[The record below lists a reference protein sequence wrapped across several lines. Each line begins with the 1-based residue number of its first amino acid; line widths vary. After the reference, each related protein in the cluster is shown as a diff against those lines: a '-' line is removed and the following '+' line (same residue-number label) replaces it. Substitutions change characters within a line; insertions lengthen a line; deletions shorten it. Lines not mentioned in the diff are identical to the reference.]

1 MGFSKNFFD
10 KMKLNL
16 LIFFVWSVAEGFRFR
31 SFRPSSFIKPSI
43 IRQKLP
49 SLPKPSTI
57 RQKLPSLPPLPKLPR
72 PKLPSRE
79 GLNTFF
85 NGGNLL
91 AGISLA
97 EAERL
102 QNEQLKAQ
110 RELQQAQFDAQKDM
124 KEHVKV
130 AEEMGAPQIC
140 LDCYKEFEK
149 MHNAINEEAKA
160 FCSQFANLPGWYDAE
175 KQTCDEQS
183 WEVFFQKKAIKIF
196 EPFGGRNNK
205 CLKAKSQYL
214 TEVENNVSCQTADDK
229 NLRCIYDTYH
239 QLTETE
245 KSCSD

>member
-1 MGFSKNFFD
+1 MGIFSKNFFD

-49 SLPKPSTI
+49 SLP
-57 RQKLPSLPPLPKLPR
+57 PLPKLPR

-91 AGISLA
+91 AGIGSITMMGISLA

-140 LDCYKEFEK
+140 LDCYKEF
-149 MHNAINEEAKA
+149 
-160 FCSQFANLPGWYDAE
+160 
-175 KQTCDEQS
+175 
-183 WEVFFQKKAIKIF
+183 
-196 EPFGGRNNK
+196 
-205 CLKAKSQYL
+205 
-214 TEVENNVSCQTADDK
+214 
-229 NLRCIYDTYH
+229 
-239 QLTETE
+239 
-245 KSCSD
+245 